1 MASEK
6 DKPTR
11 RELTEAQDQS
21 IKARKTQLFDENP
34 LDESLATQSFA
45 HYLKSTPPAP
55 LASWVRIALWALGA
69 VVLLLF
75 LAAIFS
81 VRHWTA
87 LGKTS
92 DGSRDVTSSVIVLNR
107 GTEDTFFSEG
117 L

>member
-81 VRHWTA
+81 VRHGTA
-87 LGKTS
+87 RGKTS

-107 GTEDTFFSEG
+107 GIEDTFFSEG